1 VGVFIFRKLGA
12 ALIVVFL
19 ASVLVFGGVRAIP
32 GDPALAYAAEE
43 RDAAT
48 LEAIRDKYG
57 LNEPLPVQYVKW
69 IGLALRGDLGTD
81 SRGLPVAETIVG
93 RLPLTLELA
102 ALAMLIGG
110 VVGITAGVIAAVR
123 RGKPSDYAATSVA
136 LLGLS
141 VPHFWLGLMLIL
153 IFSIALGILPASGF
167 VPLAADPIDNL
178 RHMLLPAIVLGT
190 GFAAVIFRQTRAA
203 MLESLSADYVRTARA
218 KGLGERSV
226 VGSHAL
232 RNSLLTVVTIVGLQL
247 GLLISGAVVTEQVF
261 VLPGFGKLT
270 LDAVFTRDYPVIEG
284 VVLLT
289 TVGYVVINFGVDL
302 LYSVL
307 NPRIRVAGAES

>member
-1 VGVFIFRKLGA
+1 
-12 ALIVVFL
+12 
-19 ASVLVFGGVRAIP
+19 
-32 GDPALAYAAEE
+32 
-43 RDAAT
+43 
-48 LEAIRDKYG
+48 
-57 LNEPLPVQYVKW
+57 
-69 IGLALRGDLGTD
+69 
-81 SRGLPVAETIVG
+81 
-93 RLPLTLELA
+93 
-102 ALAMLIGG
+102 
-110 VVGITAGVIAAVR
+110 
-123 RGKPSDYAATSVA
+123 
-136 LLGLS
+136 

-153 IFSIALGILPASGF
+153 VFSIGLGILPASGF